1 MGLARII
8 RAIRRGGRRN
18 EGTAA
23 VEFALILPLMALLL
37 FGTIDIGRLLVD
49 FHLVSKSVR
58 DATRY
63 LTRVNGLILW
73 SDSDACTINGGSV
86 AVTEAKNL
94 AMRGTID
101 TSGSFLLGYWINAA
115 TIDVTG
121 VKTDNLGRT
130 YLGLLDKD
138 TICSVVMTANVPF
151 NFMNGYFFGHDGTL
165 TLTATHKEAHFGQ

>member
-23 VEFALILPLMALLL
+23 VEFALILPLMALML

-63 LTRVNGLILW
+63 LTRVNATVLGLDVN
-73 SDSDACTINGGSV
+73 SCAINNATA
-86 AVTEAKNL
+86 AVDEAKNL

-101 TSGSFLLGYWINAA
+101 NSGSLLLGYWTNAA
-115 TIDVTG
+115 TITVTG
-121 VKTDNLGRT
+121 VPTANGGT
-130 YLGLLDKD
+130 YQGLLTPRDP
-138 TICSVVMTANVPF
+138 ICSVVMTAEVPF
-151 NFMNGYFFGHDGTL
+151 SFMNGYFFGYDSTFD
-165 TLTATHKEAHFGQ
+165 LTATHKEVHFGQ